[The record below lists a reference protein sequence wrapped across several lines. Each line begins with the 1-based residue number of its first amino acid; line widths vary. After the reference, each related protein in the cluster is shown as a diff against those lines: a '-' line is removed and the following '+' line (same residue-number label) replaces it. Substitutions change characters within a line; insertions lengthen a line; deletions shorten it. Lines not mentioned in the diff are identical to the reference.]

1 MRVELA
7 RRDRAGRAYSR
18 IVIEIPDD
26 FARETVLREGDP
38 GRTWISTLPGLVDE
52 LLQRW
57 DCEPDGSVL
66 HGHIGIIVP
75 VRHTDLPPSVIKLSF
90 PHPGNVYE
98 PDAFSVWN
106 GSGAVHLYDRDD
118 EQFAM
123 LLERA
128 GRGTLADV
136 TDFDQAVSTLGQLSQ
151 RLAVDAPEGL
161 PRLSDL
167 VADWESEI
175 LTTAAELGDP
185 LPRRALDAAIATLRE
200 LGPDQPDTL
209 VHGDLH
215 DANVLPGE
223 REPWLA
229 IDPKGYVGDRAYD
242 TITVI
247 RSIRFAHLLF
257 GPNPEQGL
265 SRGLDLFCESAGID
279 RERARR
285 WAQVRAINAA
295 LWGRQHHDPDWV
307 IQATDQLVDI
317 LT

>member
-1 MRVELA
+1 M
-7 RRDRAGRAYSR
+7 
-18 IVIEIPDD
+18 
-26 FARETVLREGDP
+26 
-38 GRTWISTLPGLVDE
+38 VDE

-57 DCEPDGSVL
+57 NCVPDGPVL
-66 HGHIGIIVP
+66 HGCVGIVVP
-75 VRHTDLPPSVIKLSF
+75 VLHPDLPPAVVKVSF

-98 PDAFSVWN
+98 PDAFSAWN
-106 GSGAVHLYDRDD
+106 GRGAVHIYDRDD
-118 EQFAM
+118 ERFAM

-136 TDFDQAVSTLGQLSQ
+136 TDFDQAVSTLGQLSR
-151 RLAVDAPEGL
+151 RLAVEAPAGL
-161 PRLSDL
+161 PRLGDL
-167 VADWESEI
+167 VAEWESEI
-175 LTTAAELGDP
+175 LSTAAELGDP

-215 DANVLPGE
+215 DANVLPGG

-247 RSIRFAHLLF
+247 RSIRFAPLLF
-257 GPNPEQGL
+257 APDPEPGL
-265 SRGLDLFCESAGID
+265 SRGLDLFCDAADID
-279 RERARR
+279 RDRARR
-285 WAQVRAINAA
+285 WAHVRAIKAA
-295 LWGRQHHDPDWV
+295 LWGRRHHDPDWL